1 MIFLL
6 YWVGYAAAVGTAAC
20 YAAYK
25 TALVQRTLAVAL
37 RRGLRGLMHDIADQS
52 QGCTVVSTGTGVDL
66 LNVLPALLRSEQTVD
81 QLFAVSRCF
90 HGVLPG
96 PQVSGWSMQ
105 ASQRACSAKLT
116 TFT

>member
-37 RRGLRGLMHDIADQS
+37 RRSLRGLMHDIADQS
-52 QGCTVVSTGTGVDL
+52 ENCTVVSTGRGVDL
-66 LNVLPALLRSEQTVD
+66 PRLLPTLLHSEQSAHLLLYLSVNVGYCLIHRY
-81 QLFAVSRCF
+81 QI
-90 HGVLPG
+90 G
-96 PQVSGWSMQ
+96 
-105 ASQRACSAKLT
+105 ACQHYKGCA
-116 TFT
+116 